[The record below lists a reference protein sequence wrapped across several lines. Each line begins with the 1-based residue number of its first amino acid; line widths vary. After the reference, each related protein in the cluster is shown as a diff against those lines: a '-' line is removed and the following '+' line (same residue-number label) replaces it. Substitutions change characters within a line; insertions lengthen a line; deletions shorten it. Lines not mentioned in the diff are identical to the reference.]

1 MEVVSFVDKSPSQSC
16 FCAFSRS
23 QLYNMYKTKHLK
35 KIKGHVALHYFL
47 LLFYTKDD
55 HMIGKTKEIRE
66 G

>member
-1 MEVVSFVDKSPSQSC
+1 
-16 FCAFSRS
+16 
-23 QLYNMYKTKHLK
+23 MYKTKHLK

-55 HMIGKTKEIRE
+55 HMIGKTNEIRE